1 MVFFCIPCLALV
13 IYFAVMGIFF
23 PKYRTYLKE
32 GWRCF
37 IDKLKGKKCAV
48 SFDNRMRMALSAWLT
63 RRGMVRAGR
72 FMHNERNFNTVL
84 AIFAVMTTIISIY
97 LMILFVQFYFY
108 PPCAADNSTCS
119 VSV

>member
-1 MVFFCIPCLALV
+1 MLFCIPCLALL
-13 IYFAVMGIFF
+13 IYFGIMSIFV
-23 PKYRTYLKE
+23 PKYRVYLKE

-63 RRGMVRAGR
+63 RRGLVRAGR
-72 FMHNERNFNTVL
+72 FMHSERNFNTVL
-84 AIFAVMTTIISIY
+84 TLFVVATTILSIY
-97 LMILFVQFYFY
+97 LVILYVHFYFN
-108 PPCAADNSTCS
+108 PPCAADNSTCA